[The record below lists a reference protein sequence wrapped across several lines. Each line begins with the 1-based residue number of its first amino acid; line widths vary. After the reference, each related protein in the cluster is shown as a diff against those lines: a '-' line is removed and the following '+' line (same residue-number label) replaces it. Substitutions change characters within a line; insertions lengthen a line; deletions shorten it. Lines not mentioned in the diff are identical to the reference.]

1 MTVATQETLIEYAG
15 DASSTVFA
23 LDFPFV
29 DATCLKAVKIDG
41 AGISTPVTI
50 TDTNGGSQ
58 RTGWEV
64 TISEPVG
71 TGYTLRIYRDTPMIQ
86 PKVYTENDPFPGR
99 SHEIGLDRLT
109 MIVQELRA
117 RLTSGEFSGNPVT
130 FIEGPEL
137 EITPVLG
144 RGQIG
149 YATDSKVLI
158 LKLQDGT
165 VVRIP
170 VDSGSGDGTTTWGVV
185 YFNGNFGEVDDD
197 VLVQAPIFQPTTV
210 DDSGE
215 FSEFGTNEF
224 DPRSGF
230 EAELSGYFKPVSVNH
245 NLGFFFRIRDK
256 NGLDIY
262 TSSIPLTEIEYSPTA
277 ELEYYVRIR
286 VIPDESAGVPAPGV
300 YSYTLEADIFIE
312 GMTEPERYSQRPV
325 TVPMYDSVAPFVPE
339 FGVVC
344 GGNSNHAV
352 LQRKIIYSR
361 IEIPGNPAGAQ
372 LIGTAGGDL
381 SGTYPN
387 PTVVGLLDKVLPT
400 LTQGFLGY
408 SGTAWTFYPLSA
420 FDFVKRAGDSM
431 TGTLE
436 FKDGERDSKPGF
448 IEKIV
453 GMGFNILN
461 IHQTGQNAN
470 IHIATEDS
478 TGVMSNKIEV
488 GPQGTQISWPLFIRD
503 GLAMGPSAA
512 FLASFVDFR
521 DEAEPDQVK
530 GRTFW
535 DEANLTL
542 TTMLRNPSGANT
554 KLQHGQEIVLPCF
567 NDTGATISSFR
578 AVYIAGSQG
587 DKLKIA
593 LADPSDPAK
602 TAVIGVTT
610 EEIADQEIGFV
621 TFFGEVRNEDTTAFA
636 DGQEGF
642 LAAPAGIIGTSAPA
656 GQVRVRI
663 GYCRRSSATV
673 GAFFVAPMRFP
684 WLSELS
690 GSDLLSFSASR
701 AAGDPLLPGFNRF
714 TGSAGASAYLRA
726 ATGSRD
732 TVMIRNSAT
741 AEAVLTVNA
750 QDGESIS
757 IAAPASSIT
766 LSRYQ
771 SITLIDVDTGLWEAF
786 S

>member
-1 MTVATQETLIEYAG
+1 
-15 DASSTVFA
+15 
-23 LDFPFV
+23 
-29 DATCLKAVKIDG
+29 
-41 AGISTPVTI
+41 
-50 TDTNGGSQ
+50 
-58 RTGWEV
+58 
-64 TISEPVG
+64 
-71 TGYTLRIYRDTPMIQ
+71 
-86 PKVYTENDPFPGR
+86 
-99 SHEIGLDRLT
+99 
-109 MIVQELRA
+109 
-117 RLTSGEFSGNPVT
+117 
-130 FIEGPEL
+130 
-137 EITPVLG
+137 
-144 RGQIG
+144 
-149 YATDSKVLI
+149 
-158 LKLQDGT
+158 
-165 VVRIP
+165 
-170 VDSGSGDGTTTWGVV
+170 
-185 YFNGNFGEVDDD
+185 
-197 VLVQAPIFQPTTV
+197 
-210 DDSGE
+210 
-215 FSEFGTNEF
+215 
-224 DPRSGF
+224 
-230 EAELSGYFKPVSVNH
+230 
-245 NLGFFFRIRDK
+245 
-256 NGLDIY
+256 
-262 TSSIPLTEIEYSPTA
+262 
-277 ELEYYVRIR
+277 
-286 VIPDESAGVPAPGV
+286 
-300 YSYTLEADIFIE
+300 
-312 GMTEPERYSQRPV
+312 
-325 TVPMYDSVAPFVPE
+325 
-339 FGVVC
+339 
-344 GGNSNHAV
+344 
-352 LQRKIIYSR
+352 
-361 IEIPGNPAGAQ
+361 
-372 LIGTAGGDL
+372 
-381 SGTYPN
+381 
-387 PTVVGLLDKVLPT
+387 VVGLLDKVLPT

-431 TGTLE
+431 TGKLE
-436 FKDGERDSKPGF
+436 FKDGESDSKPGS

-453 GMGFNILN
+453 GMGFNILD
-461 IHQTGQNAN
+461 IQQAGPNAN
-470 IHIATEDS
+470 IHIATEDNA
-478 TGVMSNKIEV
+478 GEMSSKIVV
-488 GPQGTQISWPLFIRD
+488 GPQGTSIRWPLFIQD
-503 GLAMGPSAA
+503 ELAMAPSAA

-521 DEAEPDQVK
+521 NEAEPDQVK

-542 TTMLRNPSGANT
+542 TTMLRDSGRADT

-610 EEIADQEIGFV
+610 EEIANQEIGFV
-621 TFFGEVRNEDTTAFA
+621 TFFGEVRNEDTTAFT

-714 TGSAGASAYLRA
+714 TGSADASAYLRA

-732 TVMIRNSAT
+732 KVMIRNSAT
-741 AEAVLTVNA
+741 AAAVLTVNA
-750 QDGESIS
+750 QAGENIS
-757 IAAPASSIT
+757 IDAPASAIT

>member
-1 MTVATQETLIEYAG
+1 MYSP
-15 DASSTVFA
+15 DS
-23 LDFPFV
+23 FPE
-29 DATCLKAVKIDG
+29 A
-41 AGISTPVTI
+41 
-50 TDTNGGSQ
+50 
-58 RTGWEV
+58 
-64 TISEPVG
+64 
-71 TGYTLRIYRDTPMIQ
+71 TLRIGIIAGSA
-86 PKVYTENDPFPGR
+86 V
-99 SHEIGLDRLT
+99 
-109 MIVQELRA
+109 
-117 RLTSGEFSGNPVT
+117 
-130 FIEGPEL
+130 
-137 EITPVLG
+137 
-144 RGQIG
+144 IG
-149 YATDSKVLI
+149 YKCF
-158 LKLQDGT
+158 
-165 VVRIP
+165 
-170 VDSGSGDGTTTWGVV
+170 VDHVK
-185 YFNGNFGEVDDD
+185 FM
-197 VLVQAPIFQPTTV
+197 
-210 DDSGE
+210 
-215 FSEFGTNEF
+215 
-224 DPRSGF
+224 
-230 EAELSGYFKPVSVNH
+230 GY
-245 NLGFFFRIRDK
+245 
-256 NGLDIY
+256 
-262 TSSIPLTEIEYSPTA
+262 
-277 ELEYYVRIR
+277 
-286 VIPDESAGVPAPGV
+286 ESAGAGAAP
-300 YSYTLEADIFIE
+300 
-312 GMTEPERYSQRPV
+312 
-325 TVPMYDSVAPFVPE
+325 
-339 FGVVC
+339 
-344 GGNSNHAV
+344 
-352 LQRKIIYSR
+352 
-361 IEIPGNPAGAQ
+361 GAQ

-431 TGTLE
+431 TGKLE
-436 FKDGERDSKPGF
+436 FKDGESDSRPGS
-448 IEKIV
+448 IEKSV
-453 GMGFNILN
+453 GMGFNYLDIK
-461 IHQTGQNAN
+461 QTGQNAN
-470 IHIATEDS
+470 ISIATEDN
-478 TGVMSNKIEV
+478 TGVMSDKITV
-488 GPQGTQISWPLFIRD
+488 GPQGTSIRWPLFIQD
-503 GLAMGPSAA
+503 GLAMAPSAG

-535 DEANLTL
+535 DDANLAL
-542 TTMLRNPSGANT
+542 TTMLRDSGVADT
-554 KLQHGQEIVLPCF
+554 KLRHGQEIVLPCF

-714 TGSAGASAYLRA
+714 TGSADASAYLRA

-741 AEAVLTVNA
+741 AAAVLTVNA
-750 QDGESIS
+750 QAGESIS
-757 IAAPASSIT
+757 IAAPASSIA

>member
-1 MTVATQETLIEYAG
+1 VK
-15 DASSTVFA
+15 
-23 LDFPFV
+23 FV
-29 DATCLKAVKIDG
+29 
-41 AGISTPVTI
+41 
-50 TDTNGGSQ
+50 
-58 RTGWEV
+58 
-64 TISEPVG
+64 
-71 TGYTLRIYRDTPMIQ
+71 GY
-86 PKVYTENDPFPGR
+86 
-99 SHEIGLDRLT
+99 
-109 MIVQELRA
+109 
-117 RLTSGEFSGNPVT
+117 
-130 FIEGPEL
+130 
-137 EITPVLG
+137 
-144 RGQIG
+144 
-149 YATDSKVLI
+149 
-158 LKLQDGT
+158 
-165 VVRIP
+165 
-170 VDSGSGDGTTTWGVV
+170 
-185 YFNGNFGEVDDD
+185 
-197 VLVQAPIFQPTTV
+197 
-210 DDSGE
+210 
-215 FSEFGTNEF
+215 
-224 DPRSGF
+224 
-230 EAELSGYFKPVSVNH
+230 
-245 NLGFFFRIRDK
+245 
-256 NGLDIY
+256 
-262 TSSIPLTEIEYSPTA
+262 
-277 ELEYYVRIR
+277 
-286 VIPDESAGVPAPGV
+286 ESAGAGAPG
-300 YSYTLEADIFIE
+300 T
-312 GMTEPERYSQRPV
+312 
-325 TVPMYDSVAPFVPE
+325 
-339 FGVVC
+339 
-344 GGNSNHAV
+344 
-352 LQRKIIYSR
+352 
-361 IEIPGNPAGAQ
+361 Q

-431 TGTLE
+431 TGRLE
-436 FKDGERDSKPGF
+436 FKDGESDSKPGF
-448 IEKIV
+448 IEKTF
-453 GMGFNILN
+453 GMGFNYLDI
-461 IHQTGQNAN
+461 QQAGQNAN
-470 IHIATEDS
+470 IHIATEDNA
-478 TGVMSNKIEV
+478 GEMSSKIIV
-488 GPQGTQISWPLFIRD
+488 GPRGSTIRWPLFIQD
-503 GLAMGPSAA
+503 ELAMAPSAV

-542 TTMLRNPSGANT
+542 TTMLRDSGRADT

-621 TFFGEVRNEDTTAFA
+621 TFFGEVRNEDTTAFT

-642 LAAPAGIIGTSAPA
+642 LAAPAGIIGTSAPS

-714 TGSAGASAYLRA
+714 TGSADASAYLRA

-741 AEAVLTVNA
+741 AAAVLTVNA
-750 QDGESIS
+750 QAGESVS
-757 IAAPASSIT
+757 ITAPASSIA